1 MEEGR
6 GAGPAVKSGQGIR
19 DHPAEI
25 GTKSPELAQHG
36 HLELQKPQGTST
48 QNSFRLKEGPGEEV
62 SGL

>member
-19 DHPAEI
+19 DHPAET
-25 GTKSPELAQHG
+25 GSKSPGLAQHG
-36 HLELQKPQGTST
+36 HPELQKLQGTST